1 MFDEAPEALA
11 VHLQID
17 VHADH
22 EHTEERV
29 GVPGDLGEDD
39 HGMRQGEVQER
50 HDDHDQIDAERDGR
64 KDVAQETLD
73 GQML

>member
-39 HGMRQGEVQER
+39 HGMRHRGKS
-50 HDDHDQIDAERDGR
+50 AEGSDWKRAAD
-64 KDVAQETLD
+64 KT
-73 GQML
+73 